1 MMIQAT
7 TSAPTSSGATTLVD
21 QHYQALARRLQ
32 NASVSRNGEDASSG
46 DHSSPGIVGT
56 IGITS
61 SRRGEGVS
69 TVAANLALAAAEM
82 SLGPVL
88 LVDANL
94 PNPDIAGMF
103 RIDPATGDKGLIDAL
118 LGEDHEDL
126 VVETSVANLSVML
139 PGVIGKNRQLLN
151 ERHAI
156 QQAIQRLR
164 EDYEWIIFDLPPA
177 TELSEC
183 FALSGQLDSVLVVV
197 QADGPP
203 RETVRRACRE
213 LEIAG
218 AKVVG
223 AVLNQHK

>member
-7 TSAPTSSGATTLVD
+7 TSAPTESGTSTLVD

-32 NASVSRNGEDASSG
+32 NASVPRRAEETTNGE
-46 DHSSPGIVGT
+46 HSSPGVVGS

-88 LVDANL
+88 LVDANI
-94 PNPDIAGMF
+94 PNPDIAKMF
-103 RIDPATGDKGLIDAL
+103 QIDPASSEKGLIDVL

-126 VVETSVANLSVML
+126 VVETSVPNLSVML
-139 PGVIGKNRQLLN
+139 PGTIGRNRQLLN
-151 ERHAI
+151 ERP
-156 QQAIQRLR
+156 AIQRAIEKLR

-203 RETVRRACRE
+203 KETVRRACRE

-218 AKVVG
+218 AKVLG

>member
-7 TSAPTSSGATTLVD
+7 QVAPTSNGASTLVD

-32 NASVSRNGEDASSG
+32 SASARTGVAESNGGESTHGS
-46 DHSSPGIVGT
+46 VGA

-94 PNPDIAGMF
+94 PNPDIASMF
-103 RIDPATGDKGLIDAL
+103 QIDPSAGEKGFINAL
-118 LGEDHEDL
+118 LGEDWHDL
-126 VVETSVANLSVML
+126 VVPTSVSNLSVML
-139 PGVIGKNRQLLN
+139 PGEVGQNRQLLN
-151 ERHAI
+151 ERATI
-156 QQAIQRLR
+156 RRTIEQLR
-164 EDYEWIIFDLPPA
+164 EDFEWVIFDLPPA

-197 QADGPP
+197 QADGPS
-203 RETVRRACRE
+203 RDVVRKACRE

-218 AKVVG
+218 ANVLG
-223 AVLNQHK
+223 AVLNKHK

>member
-7 TSAPTSSGATTLVD
+7 QIASASSSVSTLVD

-32 NASVSRNGEDASSG
+32 NASGRTGVADGMNGEDSTHGA
-46 DHSSPGIVGT
+46 VGA

-94 PNPDIAGMF
+94 PHPDIAGMF
-103 RIDPATGDKGLIDAL
+103 ELDPVANERGFVDAL
-118 LGEDHEDL
+118 QGEDWQDL
-126 VVETSVANLSVML
+126 VVSTTVANLSVML
-139 PGVIGKNRQLLN
+139 PGTAGPNRQLLN
-151 ERHAI
+151 ERAAI
-156 QQAIQRLR
+156 RRTIEQLR
-164 EDYEWIIFDLPPA
+164 EDFEWIIFDLPPA

-203 RETVRRACRE
+203 RETVRKACRE

-218 AKVVG
+218 AKVLG
-223 AVLNQHK
+223 AVLNKHK